1 MEGKSMKHYDYV
13 EWVLYKNNLLDDEIH
28 EKMEEHLLLCD
39 ECMEIFLSLIDEKDI
54 EMAEAFIPEDFT
66 DKVLGSIKNITPI
79 KRTVKKK
86 TKKKVSNDFFIYYAS
101 VASVAI
107 ILTAGGFFGKV
118 VDTVPQ
124 IVSNVSM
131 EESRFKANRIY
142 DITEEITNR
151 TSKFINNFQFR
162 ISKED

>member
-1 MEGKSMKHYDYV
+1 MKHYDYV

-66 DKVLGSIKNITPI
+66 DKVLGSIKNITPV

-86 TKKKVSNDFFIYYAS
+86 TKGKVSNDFFIYYAS

-151 TSKFINNFQFR
+151 TSQFINNFQFR